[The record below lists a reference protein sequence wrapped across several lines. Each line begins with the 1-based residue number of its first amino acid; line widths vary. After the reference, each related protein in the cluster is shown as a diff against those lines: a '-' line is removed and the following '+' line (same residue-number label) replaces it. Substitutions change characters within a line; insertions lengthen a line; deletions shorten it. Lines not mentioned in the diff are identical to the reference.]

1 MKLHITC
8 KQDENGIQTTEII
21 DSDTGEIVEHVRFIS
36 FVHEAGKLPYATIEV
51 YQFSADVE
59 IEAELT
65 TLPQSEPEPE
75 PLENDD
81 DEP

>member
-21 DSDTGEIVEHVRFIS
+21 DSDTGEMVEHVRFIS